1 MELSLAV
8 TVIVALPAGVADVV
22 EAVKTAEPEPPLIV
36 VLSKVATMF
45 EFEEDALSETV
56 PVKPFTAEMLIV

>member
-1 MELSLAV
+1 LELSLAV

-22 EAVKTAEPEPPLIV
+22 ETVKTAEPEPPLIV
-36 VLSKVATMF
+36 VLLKVATMF

>member
-22 EAVKTAEPEPPLIV
+22 ETVKTAEPEPPLIV
-36 VLSKVATMF
+36 VLSKVVTMF

>member
-22 EAVKTAEPEPPLIV
+22 ETVKTAEPEPPLIV

>member
-1 MELSLAV
+1 LELSLAV

-22 EAVKTAEPEPPLIV
+22 ETVKTAEPEPPLIV
-36 VLSKVATMF
+36 VLSKVVTMF

-56 PVKPFTAEMLIV
+56 PVKPFTAEMLMV

>member
-1 MELSLAV
+1 LELSLAV

-22 EAVKTAEPEPPLIV
+22 ETVKTAEPEPPLIV
-36 VLSKVATMF
+36 VLSKVVTMF